1 MSKTTKIVVGVVL
14 VVLLGA
20 TAYWFIRR
28 SLQPN
33 ASIREETALPQPP
46 PPQPTPKE
54 ELMGKVR
61 IEMEQVLN
69 RWCKLEAGT
78 YNDEDKLKSLWMR
91 RFPTTPKYRP
101 KGINTL
107 IEEIRANDFFRVCKP
122 PNISFGSFV
131 DGGAIQKVGDLHTFL
146 NPCEPKS

>member
-1 MSKTTKIVVGVVL
+1 MSKKTKIVVGVAL

-20 TAYWFIRR
+20 TAFWLIRR
-28 SLQPN
+28 SLQQR
-33 ASIREETALPQPP
+33 ASVTQVPELPQPP
-46 PPQPTPKE
+46 PPQVTPKE

-91 RFPTTPKYRP
+91 NFPTTPKYRP
-101 KGINTL
+101 KGINEL
-107 IEEIRANDFFRVCKP
+107 LKEIRTNDFFRACNP

-131 DGGAIQKVGDLHTFL
+131 DGGAIQKVGDLHSFL